1 MLSAG
6 MQPCQ
11 ENLELTGQLNLKTGY
26 SGFVAPAE
34 GDGEFLNNG
43 VFAAGAV
50 AGPMSIAESIASAG
64 EAVLKTLK
72 YLSADR

>member
-1 MLSAG
+1 L
-6 MQPCQ
+6 
-11 ENLELTGQLNLKTGY
+11 
-26 SGFVAPAE
+26 
-34 GDGEFLNNG
+34 LNNG